1 MKRRFDLEEAKTVS
15 RYELGMI
22 GLGVM
27 GRNLLLNMADH
38 RFPVAGYDRD
48 PAKVEAFLKEGA
60 NHDVSGSSELP
71 AFIALLKKPRAVMML
86 VPAGSAVD
94 SVINELLPLMDPGDL
109 IIDAG
114 NSDYKDTDIR
124 EKALY
129 AKGIWFMG
137 MGVSGGE
144 KGARYGP
151 SIMPGGRPEAYERVR
166 SILEASSAK
175 VNGEPCVTHV
185 GPGSAGHFVKMVH
198 NGIEYALMQ
207 LISESYDLMKRGLGL
222 GNRELESVYKDWN
235 GKELSGYLM
244 EITGDI
250 FGRKDPETKKDLID
264 EIKGAAAQKGTG
276 MWTSESAMEL
286 SVPTPTIDVAVAMR
300 NLSVLGDER
309 ATASLN
315 FPRPVS
321 VYKGDSDEFVKKL
334 KSAMYGSMLLIYSQG
349 ISLLSVASSH
359 HGYGLDLEA
368 IARIWRGGCIIRAAI
383 LEDIRTV
390 YRRSPSLPN
399 LLLDPVFSKIVFEH
413 QENVRWVATE
423 SIKIGIPVSAF
434 LSTLSYFDAY
444 RSEWLPSNL
453 IQAQR
458 DFFGSHTYERTD
470 RKGVFHTDWDES

>member
-1 MKRRFDLEEAKTVS
+1 MKEEKTGSRF
-15 RYELGMI
+15 ELGMI

-38 RFPVAGYDRD
+38 SFPVAGYDRD
-48 PAKVEAFLKEGA
+48 PAKVDAFLKEGGS
-60 NHDVSGSSELP
+60 HDVSGSSDLA
-71 AFIALLKKPRAVMML
+71 AFIGLLKKPRAVMML
-86 VPAGSAVD
+86 VPAGLAVD
-94 SVINELLPLMDPGDL
+94 SVINELLSFLEPGDL

-166 SILEASSAK
+166 PILEASSAK
-175 VNGEPCVTHV
+175 VKGEPCVTHI

-222 GNRELESVYKDWN
+222 GNRELEQVYKDWN
-235 GKELSGYLM
+235 KKELSGYLM
-244 EITGDI
+244 EITGEI

-286 SVPTPTIDVAVAMR
+286 SVPTPSIDVSVAMR
-300 NLSVLGDER
+300 NLSVLHDER
-309 ATASLN
+309 SIAKSNL
-315 FPRPVS
+315 PRPLVS
-321 VYKGDSDEFVKKL
+321 FSGDCGEFVKRL
-334 KSAMYGSMLLIYSQG
+334 ESALYASMLLVYSQG
-349 ISLLSVASSH
+349 MALLSVASSH

-368 IARIWRGGCIIRAAI
+368 IARIWRGGCIIRATI
-383 LEDIRTV
+383 LEDIRNV
-390 YRRSPSLPN
+390 YRRSPALPN
-399 LLLDPVFSKIVFEH
+399 LLLDPAFSKIVADH
-413 QENVRWVATE
+413 QESLRSVATE
-423 SIKIGIPVSAF
+423 AIRMGIPVSAI
-434 LSTLSYFDAY
+434 LSTLSYLDAY

-458 DFFGSHTYERTD
+458 DFFGSHTYERID
-470 RKGVFHTDWDES
+470 RTGVFHTDWDES

>member
-1 MKRRFDLEEAKTVS
+1 
-15 RYELGMI
+15 
-22 GLGVM
+22 
-27 GRNLLLNMADH
+27 
-38 RFPVAGYDRD
+38 
-48 PAKVEAFLKEGA
+48 
-60 NHDVSGSSELP
+60 
-71 AFIALLKKPRAVMML
+71 MML

-94 SVINELLPLMDPGDL
+94 SVVNELLPFLDPGDL

-129 AKGIWFMG
+129 AKGVWFMG

-166 SILEASSAK
+166 LILESSSAK
-175 VNGEPCVTHV
+175 VNGEPCVTHI

-207 LISESYDLMKRGLGL
+207 IISESYDLMKRGLGL
-222 GNRELESVYKDWN
+222 GNGELEQIYKNWN
-235 GKELSGYLM
+235 ENKLSGYLM
-244 EITGDI
+244 EITGEI

-286 SVPTPTIDVAVAMR
+286 SVPTPTIDVSVAMR
-300 NLSVLGDER
+300 NLSVLHDER
-309 ATASLN
+309 SIANSNLL
-315 FPRPVS
+315 RPIGA
-321 VYKGDSDEFVKKL
+321 YAGKPDEFLKKL
-334 KSAMYGSMLLIYSQG
+334 NRAMYASMLLVYSQG
-349 ISLLSVASSH
+349 MALLSVASAH

-368 IARIWRGGCIIRAAI
+368 IARIWRGGCIIRSSI

-390 YRRSPSLPN
+390 YLRSPALPN
-399 LLLDPVFSKIVFEH
+399 LLLDPAFSKIVGEH
-413 QENVRWVATE
+413 QEDLRLVAVE
-423 SIKIGIPVSAF
+423 AIRMGIPVPGL
-434 LSTLSYFDAY
+434 LSTVGYLDGY

-458 DFFGSHTYERTD
+458 DFFGSHTYERID

>member
-1 MKRRFDLEEAKTVS
+1 LNEEKTGSRF
-15 RYELGMI
+15 ELGMI

-38 RFPVAGYDRD
+38 NFPVAGYDRD
-48 PAKVEAFLKEGA
+48 VAKVQAFLKEGA
-60 NHDVSGSSELP
+60 NHDVSGSNDLGT
-71 AFIALLKKPRAVMML
+71 FIALLKKPRAVMML

-94 SVINELLPLMDPGDL
+94 SVINELLSFLEPGDL

-124 EKALY
+124 EKSLY
-129 AKGIWFMG
+129 AKGVWFMG

-151 SIMPGGRPEAYERVR
+151 SIMPGGRPEAYGRVKP
-166 SILEASSAK
+166 ILEAASAK
-175 VNGEPCVTHV
+175 VNGEPCVTHI
-185 GPGSAGHFVKMVH
+185 GPGSSGHFVKMVH

-222 GNRELESVYKDWN
+222 GNRELEQVYKDWN
-235 GKELSGYLM
+235 KEGLTGYLM
-244 EITGDI
+244 EITGEI
-250 FGRKDPETKKDLID
+250 FGRKDSETQKDLID

-300 NLSVLGDER
+300 NLSVLHSER
-309 ATASLN
+309 SIAKSNLS
-315 FPRPVS
+315 RPAIP
-321 VYKGDSDEFVKKL
+321 YAGEKAEFVSKL
-334 KSAMYGSMLLIYSQG
+334 KSAMIASMLLVYSQG
-349 ISLLSVASSH
+349 MALLSVASFH
-359 HGYGLDLEA
+359 QGYGLDLEA
-368 IARIWRGGCIIRAAI
+368 IARIWRGGCIIRATI
-383 LEDIRTV
+383 LEDIRSV

-399 LLLDPVFSKIVFEH
+399 LLLDPAFAKIVADH
-413 QENVRWVATE
+413 QEQLRLV
-423 SIKIGIPVSAF
+423 SIEAIKMGIPVPAL
-434 LSTLSYFDAY
+434 LSTLSYLDAY

-458 DFFGSHTYERTD
+458 DFFGSHTYERID